1 MASSQM
7 NKASYHTRSISLP
20 STSHPITAQFDQQLT
35 KLRSSQAASTSSSLS
50 LSQRLTGLTELYV
63 FVDEML
69 QLPSNQQS
77 LSRIQAVLDGS
88 VNLIDACST
97 SRDVLQQSKQR
108 LQHIQSVLRRRI
120 SGELNITKEVAEYVK
135 ARKTIK
141 KVVKK
146 CLKNIKSDNP
156 NASEFFMNDVQEIT
170 VDMFKS
176 LLSYIS
182 GTKSQ
187 SKKSW
192 SLVTKLINKSS
203 EKEESAAQTSEFD
216 VVDATLESIVCQK
229 KTRVNIDGIRNQMVN
244 LESEIEQLDE
254 ILECL
259 FRHLVKTRSTLLN
272 ILSN

>member
-1 MASSQM
+1 M
-7 NKASYHTRSISLP
+7 ASYHTRSISLP
-20 STSHPITAQFDQQLT
+20 STSHPITTQFDEQLCR
-35 KLRSSQAASTSSSLS
+35 LRSSQAASTSSSLS
-50 LSQRLTGLTELYV
+50 LTHRLTGLTELYV
-63 FVDEML
+63 VVDEML

-77 LSRIQAVLDGS
+77 LSQIQVVLDGS
-88 VNLIDACST
+88 LRVHACST

-108 LQHIQSVLRRRI
+108 LQDIQSVLRRRC
-120 SGELNITKEVAEYVK
+120 SGELNITSEVAEYLK

-141 KVVKK
+141 KVIKK
-146 CLKNIKSDNP
+146 CLKNIKSEKAD
-156 NASEFFMNDVQEIT
+156 ASDFFMNDVEEIT
-170 VDMFKS
+170 IDIFRS

-182 GTKSQ
+182 GTKSH

-192 SLVTKLINKSS
+192 SLVSKLINKSS

-216 VVDATLESIVCQK
+216 VVDVTLESIVCQK